1 MEPSTKSRS
10 QAGDLGMVVRAEW
23 SDGPRTS
30 AWDRLW
36 RIILSELDPAL
47 PVGVGQELG
56 REGDDG

>member
-1 MEPSTKSRS
+1 MESSTKRRNGP
-10 QAGDLGMVVRAEW
+10 ADLSPVVRAEW
-23 SDGPRTS
+23 STGPRTS

-47 PVGVGQELG
+47 SSGTGQQIG